1 MSSCPA
7 SSSLP
12 LPSGYV
18 GADLTALC
26 KEAAAIA
33 VTRIFSTLGRVG
45 EAAATAAAAVVAVA
59 AAVVAVAAASVT
71 LTEEGG
77 SAAATGAGEGAG
89 AQQGSGEAPLQQGSG
104 EAPLQQLASVSHH
117 DHVMMDAEAPFE
129 IANSRSVLK
138 PPFS

>member
-45 EAAATAAAAVVAVA
+45 EAAAAVT
-59 AAVVAVAAASVT
+59 T
-71 LTEEGG
+71 LMEEGG
-77 SAAATGAGEGAG
+77 SAVAAVGAGSGAK
-89 AQQGSGEAPLQQGSG
+89 QGSE
-104 EAPLQQLASVSHH
+104 EAPLQQLVAVSHH

>member
-1 MSSCPA
+1 M
-7 SSSLP
+7 
-12 LPSGYV
+12 
-18 GADLTALC
+18 
-26 KEAAAIA
+26 
-33 VTRIFSTLGRVG
+33 TRIFSTLGRVG

-71 LTEEGG
+71 LTEDGG
-77 SAAATGAGEGAG
+77 SAAATGAGEGVG
-89 AQQGSGEAPLQQGSG
+89 AKQGSGEV
-104 EAPLQQLASVSHH
+104 PLQQLVAVSHH